1 MAPATKETKNPNNKN
16 SIVKLIII
24 VTVIL
29 LIYKIVSSCKDKEKD
44 TFVTN
49 DSKIVRKNKKQIR
62 SDTGVSD
69 WSQKDLENTVNLLN
83 QKLGTA

>member
-1 MAPATKETKNPNNKN
+1 MAPATEETKKPNNKN
-16 SIVKLIII
+16 SIVKLVII
-24 VTVIL
+24 VAVIL
-29 LIYKIVSSCKDKEKD
+29 LIYKIVSSSKEKKKD

-69 WSQKDLENTVNLLN
+69 WSQKDLENTLKT
-83 QKLGTA
+83 KLKKTHR